1 MTLRCVPGERVSRHG
16 YRCSSGRWGEF
27 DDLLG
32 GRGAEAAEHVALG
45 LGQLGEAAEG
55 ASGAGEG
62 AHVQAVDL
70 AAEDTLAGA
79 AACDL
84 VKCRAELVADVCGH
98 VGVWL
103 APTHVRFVEYAGG
116 VAEVVGDRG
125 YVESGRD
132 ALGTKVFPQAAGRD
146 PLGEPERGGQ
156 SPPAPRP
163 CPMNSRRPEFA
174 ACCCVQVMAV
184 SVIASQKEALIPDAQ
199 GISILEE
206 LLAWFA
212 ASPAPASS
220 SPATWGAVSCSS
232 PAAAV

>member
-1 MTLRCVPGERVSRHG
+1 MTVRCVPGERVSRQ
-16 YRCSSGRWGEF
+16 
-27 DDLLG
+27 
-32 GRGAEAAEHVALG
+32 GAEAAEHVALG

-84 VKCRAELVADVCGH
+84 VECRAELVADVCGH

-103 APTHVRFVEYAGG
+103 APTHVRFVYAGG
-116 VAEVVGDRG
+116 VAEVVGDPG

-132 ALGTKVFPQAAGRD
+132 ALGTKVFAQAMGRD
-146 PLGEPERGGQ
+146 PFGEPERGGQ

-163 CPMNSRRPEFA
+163 CPMNELS
-174 ACCCVQVMAV
+174 
-184 SVIASQKEALIPDAQ
+184 ASERSAQ
-199 GISILEE
+199 S
-206 LLAWFA
+206 
-212 ASPAPASS
+212 
-220 SPATWGAVSCSS
+220 
-232 PAAAV
+232 